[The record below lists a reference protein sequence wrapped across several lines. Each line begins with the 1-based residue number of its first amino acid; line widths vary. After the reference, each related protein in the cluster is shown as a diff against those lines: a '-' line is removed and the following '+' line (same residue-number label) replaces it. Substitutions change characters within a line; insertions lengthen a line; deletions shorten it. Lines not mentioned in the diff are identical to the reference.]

1 MSKPYIDVDT
11 ARKKLEYYCAYQERC
26 HQEVLQKLKQLGMQ
40 QQASD
45 HIIAHLITHNFLNE
59 ERFAI
64 AFARGKHRIKHWG
77 KLRIEREL
85 KFREI
90 SKYTINKAIKLLDK
104 EDYLTNFEN
113 LANHKW
119 TSLTEQNLT
128 KKKQKWSGFL
138 IRKGYEYHLIYE
150 KLEDLLLDK
159 NE

>member
-45 HIIAHLITHNFLNE
+45 HIVTHLITHNFLNE

-64 AFARGKHRIKHWG
+64 AFARGKHRIKYWG

-85 KFREI
+85 KFRDI
-90 SKYTINKAIKLLDK
+90 SKYNINKAIKLLDQ

-119 TSLTEQNLT
+119 TSITEQNLT

-150 KLEDLLLDK
+150 KLEELLLDK